1 MILVTG
7 GTGFI
12 GKDLVKELAKKDD
25 VRILSRKPL
34 NGNYDFVKGDI
45 TDFETVKKA
54 TKDVDVVYHLAVH
67 GDHLAPYTDLY
78 KVNVLGTQNVIEAAI
93 KNKVKKVVYTSS
105 LATEVKVMTPYG
117 ISKREAEKKAKSFW
131 DQIEIPM
138 IKPPFVYSEE
148 KLSIL
153 KSVNFFPMINKPISL
168 HLVYKKALLSTFVSA
183 AQRGKSKIYTV
194 VDKGPISSHKLYS
207 AIMEELD
214 KKPTYIPHQLVNF
227 GLGISYPI
235 KYAFKLIHK
244 KPPITPELIKN
255 ILQDRSFDSK
265 LATKEL
271 GYKPVDTEETFR
283 KIIRDFKGK
292 TKEAA

>member
-25 VRILSRKPL
+25 VRILSRKTI

-45 TDFETVKKA
+45 TDFEDVKKA

-67 GDHLAPYTDLY
+67 GEHLAPYKDLY
-78 KVNVLGTQNVIEAAI
+78 KVNVLGTENVIKAAI
-93 KNKVKKVVYTSS
+93 KNSVDKVIYTSS

-117 ISKREAEKKAKSFW
+117 VSKKEAEEKAKSFW

-138 IKPPFVYSEE
+138 IKPPFVYNEE
-148 KLSIL
+148 KLSVL
-153 KSVNFFPMINKPISL
+153 KSVKLFPMINRPISL
-168 HLVYKKALLSTFVSA
+168 HLVYKKALLSAFISA
-183 AQRGKSKIYTV
+183 AKKGKSNVYTV
-194 VDKGPISSHKLYS
+194 VDKTPISSHKLYK

-214 KKPTYIPHQLVNF
+214 KKPIYIPHQFVSL
-227 GLGISYPI
+227 GLGISYPV

-255 ILQDRSFDSK
+255 ILQDRSFDSN
-265 LATKEL
+265 LAIKEL
-271 GYKPVDTEETFR
+271 GYKPVDTEQTFR
-283 KIIRDFKGK
+283 EIIRSFKEDN
-292 TKEAA
+292 EAP